1 MNGLIVDPSPIQQ
14 RILSNV
20 LRRVGCEEVET
31 ATDLEGGV
39 AAMGEETGNRF
50 DVVIVE
56 RDLPDGDG
64 LDLIRRFRGTN
75 AEAPGTA
82 VLVTMRNA
90 RRDVM
95 EALQA
100 GVDAYVL
107 KPLNPEALLERIATA
122 VVAPHE
128 SEAPPEAAAA

>member
-20 LRRVGCEEVET
+20 LQRAGCDEVET
-31 ATDLEGGV
+31 ATDLTGGV
-39 AAMGEETGNRF
+39 AAMSEESDARF

-64 LDLIRRFRGTN
+64 LDLVRRFRGMN
-75 AEAPGTA
+75 AELPGTA

-107 KPLNPEALLERIATA
+107 KPLNPEALLDRIATA
-122 VVAPHE
+122 VA
-128 SEAPPEAAAA
+128 APPEAEAPAEAEAA